1 VAEYTALAAERSVS
15 VTGLWAALRD
25 AGRPLSRAGSPRGL
39 AVGLALATLA
49 AVASAALMGLAGW
62 LIVRSAQ
69 TGLSV
74 TSTFSWIYPAS
85 GVEALAVVR
94 TAARYGERLTTH
106 EATLQLLARLRAR
119 VFASATQMAPR
130 QLRRFHSGDLLDRV
144 QADIDSLDR
153 VVLAVAVPAVVAA
166 IVGASG
172 LAVLALIRPT
182 FAVATA
188 VALAV
193 ALAGDRVAGRRG
205 ERAGGNLARARAAAR
220 SRLVEVLDGRME
232 IATYGAGPR
241 ALAELAERFRAT
253 DAPRRRWSAREGAGL
268 LGTDLAAAGAVAVV
282 LASGA
287 GLGARPLSPAILAF
301 AALLTMTLFE
311 VAGSLAAAGPAAG
324 QALAAWRRLNEMT
337 GLGTRQTPADQAA
350 PRPQAPESAAWACG
364 DIRLR
369 GLMAGMGDDPALWI
383 GKLDLPGGG
392 FTLLT
397 GASGAGKSTLLRVL
411 AGALQPM
418 AGTVRIGGTYPHRL
432 RYDDLV
438 AGVTFVDQDSQLLSG
453 TVADNLRLARPDA
466 TADEL
471 RAAMKVAV
479 LAGQVDLAS
488 QLGPG
493 GEGLSGGQ
501 RRRLSVA
508 QAYLRRPGLLL
519 LDEPTEGLD
528 HHTARALLENLRSA
542 LPGTTIIAA
551 IHDRTL
557 NRLPVSAD
565 AAVRLAGGRV
575 SGGLTA
581 SGGPATAGTGLRV
594 ELPITAANGNV
605 TIPDVRLA
613 ANTQSKVSWI

>member
-1 VAEYTALAAERSVS
+1 VAEYTVPAAGRSAS
-15 VTGLWAALRD
+15 VAELWAAVLE
-25 AGRPLSRAGSPRGL
+25 AGRPGRRAGLPRGL
-39 AVGLALATLA
+39 ATGLALAILA
-49 AVASAALMGLAGW
+49 AAASAALMGLAGW

-74 TSTFSWIYPAS
+74 TSTFSWIFPAA

-106 EATLQLLARLRAR
+106 GATLQVLARLRAR
-119 VFASATQMAPR
+119 VFASATRMAPR

-172 LAVLALIRPT
+172 LAVLALIRPA
-182 FAVATA
+182 FAVVTGI
-188 VALAV
+188 ALAV
-193 ALAGDRVAGRRG
+193 AVAGDLVAGRRG
-205 ERAGGNLARARAAAR
+205 RQAGGNLARARAAAR
-220 SRLVEVLDGRME
+220 VRLVEVLDGRLE
-232 IATYGAGPR
+232 IAAYGAGPR
-241 ALAELAERFRAT
+241 ALTELAERFRAT
-253 DAPRRRWSAREGAGL
+253 DVPRRRWSAREGAGL
-268 LGTDLAAAGAVAVV
+268 LGTDLAAAAAVAVV

-301 AALLTMTLFE
+301 AALLTMTMFE

-324 QALAAWRRLNEMT
+324 QALAAWRRLDEMT
-337 GLGTRQTPADQAA
+337 GLGVRQASAEQAGS
-350 PRPQAPESAAWACG
+350 RPQGVKGAAWARG
-364 DIRLR
+364 DVRVR
-369 GLMAGMGDDPALWI
+369 GLMGGMGDDPALWI
-383 GKLDLPGGG
+383 GRLDLPGAG
-392 FTLLT
+392 FTVLT

-418 AGTVRIGGTYPHRL
+418 AGTVRIGGTYPHSL
-432 RYDDLV
+432 GYEDVVADVTLV
-438 AGVTFVDQDSQLLSG
+438 EQDSQLLSG

-471 RAAMKVAV
+471 REAMRVAV
-479 LAGQVDLAS
+479 LAGQVDLDAR
-488 QLGPG
+488 LGPG

-501 RRRLSVA
+501 RRRLGVA

-528 HHTARALLENLRSA
+528 RHTARALLENLRSA

-557 NRLPVSAD
+557 DHLPVPAD
-565 AAVRLAGGRV
+565 ATVRLATGRV
-575 SGGLTA
+575 TGGLTA
-581 SGGPATAGTGLRV
+581 SRGPGTAETVTG
-594 ELPITAANGNV
+594 
-605 TIPDVRLA
+605 
-613 ANTQSKVSWI
+613 

>member
-1 VAEYTALAAERSVS
+1 VAQ
-15 VTGLWAALRD
+15 LWAALRD
-25 AGRPLSRAGSPRGL
+25 AGSPGPRAGLPRGL
-39 AVGLALATLA
+39 AAGLAFAILAAATSATL
-49 AVASAALMGLAGW
+49 LGLSGW
-62 LIVRSAQ
+62 FIVRSAQ

-74 TSTFSWIYPAS
+74 TSTFSWIYPAA
-85 GVEALAVVR
+85 GVESLAVVR
-94 TAARYGERLTTH
+94 TAARYGERLITH
-106 EATLQLLARLRAR
+106 GTTLQVLARLRAR
-119 VFASATQMAPR
+119 VFASATRMAPR

-166 IVGASG
+166 IVGAAG
-172 LAVLALIRPT
+172 LAVLALIRPA
-182 FAVATA
+182 FAVVAGL
-188 VALAV
+188 ALAV
-193 ALAGDRVAGRRG
+193 ALAGDLVAGRRG
-205 ERAGGNLARARAAAR
+205 RRAGGELARA
-220 SRLVEVLDGRME
+220 RLVEVLDGRME

-241 ALAELAERFRAT
+241 ALAELAERFRVS

-268 LGTDLAAAGAVAVV
+268 LGTDLATAGALASV
-282 LASGA
+282 LANGA

-301 AALLTMTLFE
+301 AALLTMTMFE

-337 GLGTRQTPADQAA
+337 GLGTRQVPAAQAA
-350 PRPQAPESAAWACG
+350 PRTPVPESAAWACG
-364 DIRLR
+364 DIRVR

-392 FTLLT
+392 FTVLT

-418 AGTVRIGGTYPHRL
+418 AGTVRIGGAYPHGL
-432 RYDDLV
+432 RYEDLV
-438 AGVTFVDQDSQLLSG
+438 AGVTLVEQDSQLLSG

-471 RAAMKVAV
+471 RAAMKVTV
-479 LAGQVDLAS
+479 LAGKLDLAA

-528 HHTARALLENLRSA
+528 HYTARALLENLRSA
-542 LPGTTIIAA
+542 LPGTTIIAT

-557 NRLPVSAD
+557 DHLPLPAD
-565 AAVRLAGGRV
+565 A
-575 SGGLTA
+575 T
-581 SGGPATAGTGLRV
+581 
-594 ELPITAANGNV
+594 
-605 TIPDVRLA
+605 VRLA
-613 ANTQSKVSWI
+613 AGRVTGPTAIRDPRTAATTLVRPAPAPVPAMNRLNACPTGQRDSTPQF

>member
-1 VAEYTALAAERSVS
+1 VAE
-15 VTGLWAALRD
+15 LWAAMRD
-25 AGRPLSRAGSPRGL
+25 AGRPGPRARLPRGL
-39 AVGLALATLA
+39 AAGLAFAILA
-49 AVASAALMGLAGW
+49 AAASATLMGLSGW
-62 LIVRSAQ
+62 FIVRSAQ

-74 TSTFSWIYPAS
+74 TSTFSWIYPAA

-94 TAARYGERLTTH
+94 TAARYGERLITH
-106 EATLQLLARLRAR
+106 RATLQVLARLRGR
-119 VFASATQMAPR
+119 VFASATRMAPR

-166 IVGASG
+166 IVGATG

-182 FAVATA
+182 FAVVTGL
-188 VALAV
+188 ALAV
-193 ALAGDRVAGRRG
+193 ALAGDLVAGRRG
-205 ERAGGNLARARAAAR
+205 RRAGGELARARAAAR
-220 SRLVEVLDGRME
+220 ARLVEVLDGRME

-253 DAPRRRWSAREGAGL
+253 DTPRRRWSAREGAGL
-268 LGTDLAAAGAVAVV
+268 LATDLAAAGAVAAV
-282 LASGA
+282 LANGA
-287 GLGARPLSPAILAF
+287 GLGARPLSPAVLAF
-301 AALLTMTLFE
+301 AVLLTMTMFE

-337 GLGTRQTPADQAA
+337 GLGTRPAPADQAA
-350 PRPQAPESAAWACG
+350 PSQAPEGAAWARG
-364 DIRLR
+364 DIRVR
-369 GLMAGMGDDPALWI
+369 GLMAGLGDDPALWI
-383 GKLDLPGGG
+383 GQLDLPGGG
-392 FTLLT
+392 FTVLT

-418 AGTVRIGGTYPHRL
+418 AGTVRIGRTYPHGL
-432 RYDDLV
+432 RYEELV
-438 AGVTFVDQDSQLLSG
+438 AGVTLVEQDSQLLSG

-471 RAAMKVAV
+471 RAAMEVAV
-479 LAGQVDLAS
+479 LAGQVDLES
-488 QLGPG
+488 RLGPG

-528 HHTARALLENLRSA
+528 HYTARVLLENLRSA
-542 LPGTTIIAA
+542 LPGTTVIAA

-557 NRLPVSAD
+557 DHLPLAAD
-565 AAVRLAGGRV
+565 A
-575 SGGLTA
+575 T
-581 SGGPATAGTGLRV
+581 
-594 ELPITAANGNV
+594 
-605 TIPDVRLA
+605 VRLA
-613 ANTQSKVSWI
+613 AGAVTGGLTS

>member
-1 VAEYTALAAERSVS
+1 VAE
-15 VTGLWAALRD
+15 LWAAVRQ
-25 AGRPLSRAGSPRGL
+25 AGRPGGRAGLPGGL
-39 AVGLALATLA
+39 GAGLALAILA
-49 AVASAALMGLAGW
+49 AAASAALMGLAGW

-74 TSTFSWIYPAS
+74 TSTFSWIFPAA

-106 EATLQLLARLRAR
+106 NATLQVLARLRAR
-119 VFASATQMAPR
+119 VFASATRMTPR

-166 IVGASG
+166 IVGASS
-172 LAVLALIRPT
+172 LAVLALIRPA

-188 VALAV
+188 VGLAV
-193 ALAGDRVAGRRG
+193 ALAGDLVAGRRG
-205 ERAGGNLARARAAAR
+205 RRAGGNLARARAAAR
-220 SRLVEVLDGRME
+220 ARLVEVLDGRTE

-268 LGTDLAAAGAVAVV
+268 LGTDLAAAGAVAAV
-282 LASGA
+282 LAIGA

-311 VAGSLAAAGPAAG
+311 VAGSLAAAGPASG
-324 QALAAWRRLNEMT
+324 QALAAWRRLDEMT
-337 GLGTRQTPADQAA
+337 GLGAREVPADQAA
-350 PRPQAPESAAWACG
+350 PWPQAPEVAAWARG
-364 DIRLR
+364 DVRVR
-369 GLMAGMGDDPALWI
+369 GLMAGMGDVPALWI
-383 GKLDLPGGG
+383 GRLDLPGGG
-392 FTLLT
+392 FTVLT
-397 GASGAGKSTLLRVL
+397 GTSGAGKSTLLRLL
-411 AGALQPM
+411 AGALAPM
-418 AGTVRIGGTYPHRL
+418 AGTVRIGGTYPHWL
-432 RYDDLV
+432 PYEDLV
-438 AGVTFVDQDSQLLSG
+438 AGVTLVEQDSQLLSG
-453 TVADNLRLARPDA
+453 TVADNLRVARQDA

-471 RAAMKVAV
+471 REAMSVAV
-479 LAGQVDLAS
+479 LAGQVDLTA

-501 RRRLSVA
+501 RRRLAVA

-528 HHTARALLENLRSA
+528 HHTARTLLENLRSA

-557 NRLPVSAD
+557 DHLPVHAN
-565 AAVRLAGGRV
+565 
-575 SGGLTA
+575 
-581 SGGPATAGTGLRV
+581 AT
-594 ELPITAANGNV
+594 
-605 TIPDVRLA
+605 VRLA
-613 ANTQSKVSWI
+613 AGRVFRVT

>member
-1 VAEYTALAAERSVS
+1 VGRPGRRAGLPGGLAA
-15 VTGLWAALRD
+15 GLV
-25 AGRPLSRAGSPRGL
+25 L
-39 AVGLALATLA
+39 AILA
-49 AVASAALMGLAGW
+49 AAASAALMGLAGW

-69 TGLSV
+69 TGLSA
-74 TSTFSWIYPAS
+74 TSTFSWIYPAA

-94 TAARYGERLTTH
+94 TAARYGERLITH
-106 EATLQLLARLRAR
+106 GATLRLLARLRAR
-119 VFASATQMAPR
+119 VFASATRMAPR

-153 VVLAVAVPAVVAA
+153 VVLAVAVPTVVAA

-182 FAVATA
+182 FAVAA
-188 VALAV
+188 AAALAV
-193 ALAGDRVAGRRG
+193 ALGGDLVVGRRG
-205 ERAGGNLARARAAAR
+205 RQAGGNLARARAAAR

-241 ALAELAERFRAT
+241 ALAELSERFRAT

-282 LASGA
+282 LASGV

-301 AALLTMTLFE
+301 AALLTMTMFE
-311 VAGSLAAAGPAAG
+311 VAGSLAAVGPAAG
-324 QALAAWRRLNEMT
+324 QALAAWRRLGEMT
-337 GLGTRQTPADQAA
+337 GLGTRQAPADPAA
-350 PRPQAPESAAWACG
+350 PRPQVPESAAWARG
-364 DIRLR
+364 DVTLR
-369 GLMAGMGDDPALWI
+369 GLIAGLGDEPALWI
-383 GKLDLPGGG
+383 GQLDLPGGG
-392 FTLLT
+392 FTVLT

-418 AGTVRIGGTYPHRL
+418 AGAVRIGGTDPHRL
-432 RYDDLV
+432 GYEDLV
-438 AGVTFVDQDSQLLSG
+438 VGVAVMEQDSQLLSG

-466 TADEL
+466 TAGEL
-471 RAAMKVAV
+471 RQAMKVAA
-479 LAGQVDLAS
+479 LAGDVDLTS

-501 RRRLSVA
+501 RRRLGVA
-508 QAYLRRPGLLL
+508 QAYLRYPGLLL

-528 HHTARALLENLRSA
+528 HQTARALLENLRSA

-557 NRLPVSAD
+557 DHLPVPAD
-565 AAVRLAGGRV
+565 A
-575 SGGLTA
+575 T
-581 SGGPATAGTGLRV
+581 
-594 ELPITAANGNV
+594 
-605 TIPDVRLA
+605 VRLA
-613 ANTQSKVSWI
+613 AGRVIRAGDLTTDSAAGAC